1 MTIDWSPLLDII
13 NSNQRFIISSHVRPD
28 ADAVGS
34 GLGLASALKQL
45 GKTVKVVNPSGMTP
59 GITFLDPDHETSVI
73 GEGTSFEEVLD
84 TDVHIIVD
92 TSAWKQL
99 EKVGDALKQTSAIKV
114 VIDHHVSS
122 DDLGAIEF
130 KDVTAAATGE
140 LIFEIIEALEV
151 TVPAIAANALYCA
164 IATDTGWFRFPATTR
179 RTMRIAGE
187 LIDFGAE
194 PHVLYQLLYERHSE
208 ARMHLFGRVLDGIR
222 LSAEGRLAYLSVA
235 LKDFKDTGALS
246 SDTEELVN
254 ECLRIEGVKAS
265 FIAIEQ
271 PNKTVK
277 MSFRSRLGT
286 NVAAV
291 AEELQGGG
299 HKQAAGATYHGTL
312 PDALATVLPLMQNL
326 VTPSTNLA

>member
-13 NSNQRFIISSHVRPD
+13 RTNERFIISSHVRPD

-34 GLGLASALKQL
+34 GLGLATALLQL
-45 GKTVKVVNPSGMTP
+45 GKTVRIVNPSSMTP
-59 GITFLDPDHETSVI
+59 GITFLDPDNVVTVI
-73 GEGTSFEEVLD
+73 GEGTTAEQVLD

-99 EKVGDALKQTSAIKV
+99 EKIGDLLKKTTATKV

-140 LIFEIIEALEV
+140 LIFEIIEALGV
-151 TVPAIAANALYCA
+151 DVSACAANALYCA
-164 IATDTGWFRFPATTR
+164 IATDTGWFRFPSTTQ

-194 PHVLYQLLYERHSE
+194 PHVLYQMLYERHSE
-208 ARMHLFGRVLDGIR
+208 ARMHLFGRILDGIK
-222 LSAEGRLAYLSVA
+222 LDADGALAFLSVT
-235 LKDFKDTGALS
+235 LKDFKDTAALS

-254 ECLRIEGVKAS
+254 ECLRIKGVKAS

-291 AEELQGGG
+291 AEKLQGGG
-299 HKQAAGATYHGTL
+299 HRQAAGATFCGSL
-312 PDALATVLPLMQNL
+312 SDALNEVLPLMKEL
-326 VTPSTNLA
+326 VAPLD